1 MPVTIT
7 ADKELEKTKK
17 EALIQSRPLLT
28 QATALLVVDEPSYIA
43 ADDLR
48 SKIKA
53 SRKVFWDRITKAVT
67 PAYQALQEL
76 YSIRNDLTKPL
87 DDADVVITDKMKAFK
102 RIEAERVREEE
113 RRRELEAAKLREQ
126 AAEKLRR
133 EETAKTT
140 QMQAKLAMQREA
152 LEEKAEEVETRPIE
166 TVKAANSGTRS
177 VLKIRVLD
185 RLALIKAVAAGEF
198 PDDVLDVDMSVLNSY
213 LRTKQ
218 VDAESAKAIGCE
230 VYEDVQI
237 VSGRRS

>member
-1 MPVTIT
+1 MIT
-7 ADKELEKTKK
+7 DKEALDLVRTKK
-17 EALIQSRPLLT
+17 DALIQSRPLLT

-166 TVKAANSGTRS
+166 TVRAANSGTRT
-177 VLKIRVLD
+177 VTKIRVVNKMALLKAIVAEDLPLD
-185 RLALIKAVAAGEF
+185 LV
-198 PDDVLDVDMSVLNSY
+198 DVDMAVLNQMI
-213 LRTKQ
+213 KQ
-218 VDAESAKAIGCE
+218 LDKETAVQVGCE
-230 VYEDVQI
+230 IYEDVQV

>member
-1 MPVTIT
+1 MPVMIT

-17 EALIQSRPLLT
+17 EALVQSRPLLT

-48 SKIKA
+48 AKIKA

-87 DDADVVITDKMKAFK
+87 DDADEVITSKMKAFK
-102 RIEAERVREEE
+102 VREAARVREEE
-113 RRRELEAAKLREQ
+113 RRKEIEAAKLREQ

-133 EETAKTT
+133 EETAKTA

-152 LEEKAEEVETRPIE
+152 LEEKAEEVEARPIE
-166 TVKAANSGTRS
+166 TVRAANSSTRTIT
-177 VLKIRVLD
+177 KIRVVDKIALLKAIVAGDLPLD
-185 RLALIKAVAAGEF
+185 LV
-198 PDDVLDVDMSVLNSY
+198 DVDMSVFNQVI
-213 LRTKQ
+213 KQ
-218 VDAESAKAIGCE
+218 LDKDTAMQVGCE
-230 VYEDVQI
+230 IYEDVQI
-237 VSGRRS
+237 VSGRRA